1 MKTRKILSKNPS
13 SFIDVNNICS
23 HTTSN
28 NMEVNEDAIFDL
40 QLQSCFFLGV
50 FDGVGSSETGEF
62 VTQISIDAITRELK
76 LYEFRPLKY
85 AITQSLREANR
96 LILLRKT
103 KASYS
108 EIGAS
113 FTGVLVRD
121 REICLA
127 NIGNCRAYLLRDNVI
142 QQLTTDHTYIQ
153 ELKSHG
159 ISPSQEDLVERKH
172 VLTRMLGAVPNVNIS
187 VFPLWIWDSKD
198 CDVEGNDVIIL
209 CSDGLYEY
217 INIQDVADKI
227 SNCAGNYKSVCE
239 ELTQEA
245 IANGSKDN
253 ISIVTIPLIGQLRN
267 VLPPGYNVSID
278 DSKEDSFDD
287 DNYDSGIE
295 EYQID
300 NNIYVLHLI
309 ILVILFNFI
318 SIMFFLV
325 GLN

>member
-1 MKTRKILSKNPS
+1 MGVDNPFQCESIKKKCTQKHIKNYGVEHASQSSIVKSKIRATVDKN
-13 SFIDVNNICS
+13 
-23 HTTSN
+23 
-28 NMEVNEDAIFDL
+28 
-40 QLQSCFFLGV
+40 
-50 FDGVGSSETGEF
+50 
-62 VTQISIDAITRELK
+62 
-76 LYEFRPLKY
+76 
-85 AITQSLREANR
+85 
-96 LILLRKT
+96 
-103 KASYS
+103 KAKSPY
-108 EIGAS
+108 
-113 FTGVLVRD
+113 VR
-121 REICLA
+121 
-127 NIGNCRAYLLRDNVI
+127 
-142 QQLTTDHTYIQ
+142 
-153 ELKSHG
+153 
-159 ISPSQEDLVERKH
+159 
-172 VLTRMLGAVPNVNIS
+172 
-187 VFPLWIWDSKD
+187 
-198 CDVEGNDVIIL
+198 GNDVIIV

-309 ILVILFNFI
+309 ILE
-318 SIMFFLV
+318 
-325 GLN
+325 

>member
-1 MKTRKILSKNPS
+1 MLEINLLCYVQQNIYLCIINYFKSMNNYTKAIAYALSYLQTLVDDLPKVEQKNIIKGFKTDSLLMQNKLNLSLTRFPILIRVIPISSNIKFDITKNPK
-13 SFIDVNNICS
+13 VNGQQEQLFLYNLKDDLYQK
-23 HTTSN
+23 
-28 NMEVNEDAIFDL
+28 EQQEREEAAKLNEEYRIKKKKKKAYQEKIA
-40 QLQSCFFLGV
+40 QL
-50 FDGVGSSETGEF
+50 E
-62 VTQISIDAITRELK
+62 
-76 LYEFRPLKY
+76 
-85 AITQSLREANR
+85 
-96 LILLRKT
+96 
-103 KASYS
+103 
-108 EIGAS
+108 
-113 FTGVLVRD
+113 
-121 REICLA
+121 
-127 NIGNCRAYLLRDNVI
+127 
-142 QQLTTDHTYIQ
+142 
-153 ELKSHG
+153 
-159 ISPSQEDLVERKH
+159 EDL
-172 VLTRMLGAVPNVNIS
+172 
-187 VFPLWIWDSKD
+187 KD